1 MSSVWPEGRR
11 RGTVARVRVASIADV
26 RAIERTPYL
35 ELLPTWSILAMIEHA
50 AAETPGKSAIVEVDK
65 DEPTRAARRLTYAEL
80 AAVVRA
86 TANRLSAVSGTT
98 RPVV

>member
-1 MSSVWPEGRR
+1 
-11 RGTVARVRVASIADV
+11 VRVASVADV

-50 AAETPGKSAIVEVDK
+50 AAETPGKSAIVVVDK
-65 DEPTRAARRLTYAEL
+65 DEPTRAARRLAYAEL

-86 TANRLSAVSGTT
+86 TANRLWAVSGTHAPSC
-98 RPVV
+98 RS